1 MWRAFAAFMLLMSV
15 GPPLQPAAP
24 VADDPIPAQFQQ
36 RLSELERCENSLP
49 PGCGNPAIEAL
60 LSDLWSLAGR
70 WSAGQLAGHPDES
83 AEELAGAMRRLA
95 PEPSLRIS
103 AVRLA
108 SGSAAAYA
116 LAMTPA
122 SYGTLLVVARQPD
135 GSFKVVWNLHEL
147 AAKHAAAADEIARWG
162 ELTRGFGNGPLAGSV
177 HALPPARNGHARF
190 YVGAMSRPGAGG
202 TFPAQISVWEW
213 DGREP
218 KVLFIKSYLVAL
230 ETTGGTA
237 LKADRL
243 ELHTKE
249 SFERFFSSDP
259 SPDPEAVWTLRIT
272 PDGVEDL
279 GRRYLTPPELAAAD
293 ELVDRMAKHRDV
305 SDLAPLGVI
314 RRLGQ
319 ALEEYGINESGIY
332 MLDSYNVEHQGGRTV
347 LHLRAIDFPPLD
359 LTFENRAGHLF
370 ATGLEIP
377 GDSDSETQEPP

>member
-1 MWRAFAAFMLLMSV
+1 MMWQALVTSLLLMPV
-15 GPPLQPAAP
+15 GPRLQPVVPA
-24 VADDPIPAQFQQ
+24 ADDPIPAQVQQ
-36 RLSELERCENSLP
+36 RLGELERCENSLP
-49 PGCGNPAIEAL
+49 PGCGNPAIEKL
-60 LSDLWSLAGR
+60 LGDLWSLAGH
-70 WSAGQLAGHPDES
+70 WSAGQLAGRPEAS

-95 PEPSLRIS
+95 
-103 AVRLA
+103 
-108 SGSAAAYA
+108 SGSAAAYV
-116 LAMTPA
+116 LAITA
-122 SYGTLLVVARQPD
+122 SSYGTLLAVARQPD
-135 GSFKVVWNLHEL
+135 SSFKVVWNLHEL

-177 HALPPARNGHARF
+177 HALPPARNGHTRF
-190 YVGAMSRPGAGG
+190 YVDAMSRPGAGG

-213 DGREP
+213 DGHEP
-218 KVLFIKSYLVAL
+218 KSVFIKSYLVAL

-249 SFERFFSSDP
+249 SFKRFFSSDP
-259 SPDPEAVWTLRIT
+259 SPDPEAVWTLRIA

-332 MLDSYNVEHQGGRTV
+332 MLDSYNVEHQGASSV